1 MRIAVLVIGLFLG
14 VIVFLQACTATAL
27 SGVAE
32 SEDST
37 AAGVFVPLFFVVG
50 SAFALRHPKVSVW
63 AFIIAAGWA
72 FLVAA
77 SSIYQDMWVWGFLSI
92 ILAIMSW
99 FGHRGKLE
107 EDREAM
113 AEKQRQMNRDRMLE
127 EMMMRERR
135 GGQ

>member
-32 SEDST
+32 SDDST
-37 AAGVFVPLFFVVG
+37 AAGILVPLLFVVG
-50 SAFALRHPKVSVW
+50 SGFVLRVPKVSVG
-63 AFIIAAGWA
+63 AFILAAAWA

-77 SSIYQDMWVWGFLSI
+77 SSVYEDMWVWGTLSI
-92 ILAIMSW
+92 VLAIMSF
-99 FGHRGKLE
+99 FGHRGKLA
-107 EDREAM
+107 EDRERFE
-113 AEKQRQMNRDRMLE
+113 EKRRQINRDRMLE
-127 EMMMRERR
+127 EMMRERR